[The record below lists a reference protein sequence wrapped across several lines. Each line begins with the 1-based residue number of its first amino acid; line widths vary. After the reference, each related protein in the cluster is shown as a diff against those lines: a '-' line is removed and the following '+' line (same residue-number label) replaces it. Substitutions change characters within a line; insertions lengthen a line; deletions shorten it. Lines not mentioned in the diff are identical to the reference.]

1 MAGATFEDKLKELE
15 KLVAEIEQGSD
26 GLNKS
31 IEKYAQAQRL
41 VKELTEILKGAK
53 ESLNLEPEEESEEL
67 EEEEE

>member
-1 MAGATFEDKLKELE
+1 MAGVTFEDKLKELE
-15 KLVAEIEQGSD
+15 KLVAEIEQGND

-31 IEKYAQAQRL
+31 IEKYAQAQEL
-41 VKELTEILKGAK
+41 VKELTEMLKGVK